1 MKAIRIHQFG
11 PTEDVLQ
18 YEENVPV
25 PEPGEGEVQIKVEA
39 ASLNRADLG
48 FRRGTGR
55 SPADLPLVPGRE
67 LAGTITKFGPG
78 VTGFRVGQKVVAHP
92 GVGGYAEYA
101 VAKTIYTRPIPDGV
115 DAAKA
120 AAMPTTVL
128 TAHFALK
135 DEAKLAPDERVLI
148 QAGSSGVGTVGIQIA
163 RRMGAR
169 VITTAGTDE
178 KCRRLHD
185 MGADETINYETK
197 DFVQEV
203 MRVTGGRGVDVV
215 FEMVGGDV
223 YSKSLQ
229 CLAPGG
235 RLVSIG
241 GAGGAVPDPPPT
253 LDGGRKASR
262 FSITTYLNNKPE
274 AFAELDQYLQLVKD
288 GKFQMVIGKTFPL
301 SEARAAQKHLE
312 GRDHFGKVVLV
323 P

>member
-1 MKAIRIHQFG
+1 MKAIRIHEFG
-11 PTEDVLQ
+11 PTEEVLQ
-18 YEENVPV
+18 YETDVPV

-55 SPADLPLVPGRE
+55 APTDLPLIPGRE
-67 LAGTITKFGPG
+67 LAGTVTKVGLG
-78 VTGFRVGQKVVAHP
+78 VQGFQAGQRVVAHP
-92 GVGGYAEYA
+92 GIGGYAEYA
-101 VAKTIYTRPIPDGV
+101 VCKAVYTRPVPEGV
-115 DAAKA
+115 DPAKA

-128 TAHFALK
+128 TAHFALR
-135 DEAKLAPDERVLI
+135 DGAKLGKDERVLI

-163 RRMGAR
+163 RHMGAR
-169 VITTAGTDE
+169 VITTAGSDE

-185 MGADETINYETK
+185 MGADETINYEKTG
-197 DFVQEV
+197 FVQEV

-223 YSKSLQ
+223 YTKSLQ

-241 GAGGAVPDPPPT
+241 GAGGPVPDPPPA
-253 LDGGRKASR
+253 LDGGRTASR
-262 FSITTYLNNKPE
+262 FSITTYLNNNPA
-274 AFAELDQYLQLVKD
+274 AFAELDQFLELVNN
-288 GKFQMVIGKTFPL
+288 GQMQIVIGRTFPL

>member
-11 PTEDVLQ
+11 PTEEALQ
-18 YEENVPV
+18 YETDVPV
-25 PEPGEGEVQIKVEA
+25 PEPAADEVQIKVEA

-48 FRRGTGR
+48 VRRGTGR
-55 SPADLPLVPGRE
+55 APDLPFVPGRE
-67 LAGTITKFGPG
+67 VAGTISEVGPD
-78 VTGFRVGQKVVAHP
+78 VRGFQVGQRVVAHP
-92 GVGGYAEYA
+92 GIGGYAEYA
-101 VAKTIYTRPIPDGV
+101 VSKAVYTRLLPDGV
-115 DAAKA
+115 DAVKA

-135 DEAKLAPDERVLI
+135 DEAKLAKDERVLI

-163 RRMGAR
+163 RHMGAR

-185 MGADETINYETK
+185 MGADETINYEVR
-197 DFVQEV
+197 DMVQEV
-203 MRVTGGRGVDVV
+203 MRFTGGRGVDVV

-223 YSKSLQ
+223 YTKSLL

-241 GAGGAVPDPPPT
+241 GAGGPVPDPPPA

-262 FSITTYLNNKPE
+262 FSITTYLNNKPD
-274 AFAELDQYLQLVKD
+274 AFADLDVYLDLVAN
-288 GKFQMVIGKTFPL
+288 GKMQIVIGKTFPL